1 MSAIADLCF
10 TGVGDEGYA
19 LPPVVRSALMTGLT
33 PSHFPINAETL
44 IGEARVA
51 RERQADG
58 QVAAHIRGVLS
69 RLKSHK
75 PKGDAQ
81 ASRQSKLQR
90 S

>member
-1 MSAIADLCF
+1 MAPCELSPTCASQASA
-10 TGVGDEGYA
+10 TEGYA

-33 PSHFPINAETL
+33 PPDFPINVSAL

-51 RERQADG
+51 RERQADE

-75 PKGDAQ
+75 PKGDAH
-81 ASRQSKLQR
+81 ALR
-90 S
+90 

>member
-1 MSAIADLCF
+1 
-10 TGVGDEGYA
+10 
-19 LPPVVRSALMTGLT
+19 MTGLT

-51 RERQADG
+51 RKRQADE

-75 PKGDAQ
+75 PKGDAH
-81 ASRQSKLQR
+81 ALR
-90 S
+90 